1 MLLLKLFFQTYCK
14 NLKQALNRESEQ
26 KYNFRNRT
34 MSKEQKPDHE
44 QETLE
49 NTLDPW
55 VKNAEDHYNLGVQIA
70 TLGVKVDQLSKDM
83 TEVKAEQKEIR
94 NKLDSLYDRFS
105 DLLKE
110 QNERRDKELKEQNDE
125 RKKELKEQN
134 DERKKELQEQN
145 ERRDKELKEQN
156 DERKKER
163 REERRLILA
172 IVGLFLAVMTF
183 FISVPY
189 LQNFFQLS

>member
-1 MLLLKLFFQTYCK
+1 
-14 NLKQALNRESEQ
+14 
-26 KYNFRNRT
+26 

-49 NTLDPW
+49 NTRDPW
-55 VKNAEDHYNLGVQIA
+55 VKNAEDHYNLGLQIA

-83 TEVKAEQKEIR
+83 TEVKAEQKEMR
-94 NKLDSLYDRFS
+94 NKLDLLFDRFS

-134 DERKKELQEQN
+134 

-156 DERKKER
+156 DERKKELKEQNERRDKELKEQNERRDKER
-163 REERRLILA
+163 REERRLLLA
-172 IVGLFLAVMTF
+172 IVGLFLALMTL
-183 FISVPY
+183 FISAPY
-189 LQNFFQLS
+189 LQNLFQLP